1 MPRGPFGDKDE
12 IKDVCT
18 LLLRG
23 TMRHYE
29 PRAKK
34 ICFLVNALVQPG
46 IWHVLFN
53 PLERAWLALPEFKH
67 FDTQLKAFV
76 KVLGDKSYKD
86 MLLEVTFKHATSEE
100 RHQIHMFT
108 GSVVDF
114 KWENREHHETGHG

>member
-1 MPRGPFGDKDE
+1 M
-12 IKDVCT
+12 
-18 LLLRG
+18 
-23 TMRHYE
+23 
-29 PRAKK
+29 
-34 ICFLVNALVQPG
+34 NALVQPG

-67 FDTQLKAFV
+67 FDTQLKAVV

-114 KWENREHHETGHG
+114 KWENRENIMRQVMDDHECEIIDSTTCDISEPTH